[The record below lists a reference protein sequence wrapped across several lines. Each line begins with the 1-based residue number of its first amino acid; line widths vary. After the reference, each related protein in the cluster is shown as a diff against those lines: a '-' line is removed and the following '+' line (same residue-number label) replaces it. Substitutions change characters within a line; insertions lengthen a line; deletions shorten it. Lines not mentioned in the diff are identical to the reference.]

1 MQIYQQE
8 ADLIHNGHAKCIYQ
22 SRSKN
27 AFLKVCY
34 ATERESVMEKWT
46 ACQNENRTLGRTV
59 GSIIKTVLLDSKSA
73 RQYILSPQLPLLSSL
88 INTPITSD
96 FFS

>member
-34 ATERESVMEKWT
+34 ATERDRVCDGEMDCMSE
-46 ACQNENRTLGRTV
+46 
-59 GSIIKTVLLDSKSA
+59 
-73 RQYILSPQLPLLSSL
+73 
-88 INTPITSD
+88 
-96 FFS
+96 